1 MSQKTPV
8 LTLTVTA
15 AGPVAACRF
24 VGFGGAQVTAAGAKA
39 LGVSTTSAL
48 DGDDLAVDVIGTTVI
63 ESGGAIDLGD
73 DIVSDAQGRAIV
85 ATVPGGGE
93 VSTEAV
99 LAQALDGASGAGE
112 FVEVLL
118 TRR

>member
-1 MSQKTPV
+1 MSQKTPL

-15 AGPVAACRF
+15 AGAVAACRF

-48 DGDDLAVDVIGTTVI
+48 DGDDLAIDVIGTTVI
-63 ESGGAIDLGD
+63 ESGGAIAVGD
-73 DIVSDAQGRAIV
+73 DIVADSQGRAIV
-85 ATVPGGGE
+85 NPAVGGE
-93 VSTEAV
+93 IV

-118 TRR
+118 VRQ

>member
-1 MSQKTPV
+1 MSQKTPL

-15 AGPVAACRF
+15 AGAVAACRF

-48 DGDDLAVDVIGTTVI
+48 DGDDLAIDVIGTTVI
-63 ESGGAIDLGD
+63 ESGDAIDLGD
-73 DIVSDAQGRAIV
+73 DIVADAQGRAVV
-85 ATVPGGGE
+85 AGNAGE
-93 VSTEAV
+93 GETEVV

-118 TRR
+118 VRQ